1 MIQTAQPPESERD
14 PTRADWME
22 LFFDLVFVA
31 LVGQLSSGLHH
42 EPTFAQLGV
51 FLALFASVW
60 WSWVNLTFAINIQAH
75 LSRRVLAA
83 FMLVAMAA
91 MGAIAVAA
99 PEALGERAWLFA
111 LGNASMR
118 ALLLALWARSNWAG
132 GGLARV
138 RIVAYNGV
146 TGLLWLVSAFTPEP
160 VRSVLWA
167 LAIALEILLLVLT
180 APSLL
185 RRLGTLNVEHL
196 ADRFGTLV
204 IIALGET
211 VLAIIVALSAHLTP
225 LSAAAA
231 VCSLVVAAGLA
242 WASFLFGVS
251 SMRDGLEL
259 LSSRGDSR
267 GIVTTF
273 AFLPYALVS
282 GIMLLSG
289 AVSVAIADPDAVL
302 PPAVATAFG
311 VGVALFYAT
320 NATIALRYGTPWRRV
335 LPWAAPAVLLP
346 LAVGAAAL
354 TLPAFLAIGIMAL
367 TLVAIVTM
375 SEVRR
380 RLSGTHP

>member
-1 MIQTAQPPESERD
+1 MTQTAPPAESERD
-14 PTRADWME
+14 ATRADWME

-75 LSRRVLAA
+75 LSRRVLAVYM
-83 FMLVAMAA
+83 FVAMAA

-118 ALLLALWARSNWAG
+118 ALMLALWARSNWSG
-132 GGLARV
+132 GGMARV
-138 RIVAYNGV
+138 RIVAYNGI
-146 TGLLWLVSAFTPEP
+146 TGALWLASVFVPGPARF
-160 VRSVLWA
+160 VLWA
-167 LAIALEILLLVLT
+167 VAIALEILLLVLT
-180 APSLL
+180 APSLM
-185 RRLGTLNVEHL
+185 RRLGSLNAEYL

-225 LSAAAA
+225 LSAITAACA
-231 VCSLVVAAGLA
+231 LVIAAGLA

-251 SMRDGLEL
+251 SMLDGLEL

-289 AVSVAIADPDAVL
+289 AVSFAIAEPDAVL
-302 PPAVATAFG
+302 PPAVAAALG
-311 VGVALFYAT
+311 GGVALFYAT

-346 LAVGAAAL
+346 AAVGAAAL
-354 TLPAFLAIGIMAL
+354 VLPAYLALGIMAL
-367 TLVAIVTM
+367 VLVVIVTI
-375 SEVRR
+375 SELRR
-380 RLSGTHP
+380 RLAGARP